1 LKCTELYNKANISN
15 RSRKNR
21 ERERERRQTNLNEH
35 SRFISERSMVST
47 LQSNLHFSNT
57 QVYFKKRSFTGTDIE
72 RAEQYSI
79 NGKEEK
85 EKPQTQEPNYE
96 KKQCSLRAWAKDLSW
111 DWVAP
116 PIQASHLV
124 EEHHLPS
131 SEVPLHAWSI

>member
-1 LKCTELYNKANISN
+1 M
-15 RSRKNR
+15 
-21 ERERERRQTNLNEH
+21 RRQTNLNEH
-35 SRFISERSMVST
+35 SRLISEWSMMST
-47 LQSNLHFSNT
+47 LQSNLQFSNT
-57 QVYFKKRSFTGTDIE
+57 QVYFRKRSLRVTVTDIE

-79 NGKEEK
+79 NEKEEK

-96 KKQCSLRAWAKDLSW
+96 KKQCSLGALAKDLSW

-131 SEVPLHAWSI
+131 SEVPLHAPSI

>member
-1 LKCTELYNKANISN
+1 
-15 RSRKNR
+15 
-21 ERERERRQTNLNEH
+21 
-35 SRFISERSMVST
+35 M
-47 LQSNLHFSNT
+47 
-57 QVYFKKRSFTGTDIE
+57 TDIE

-131 SEVPLHAWSI
+131 SEVPLHARSIWDKWVIQFKYDVIHLKREL